1 MRIPKKSR
9 TFARY
14 FVAIRNKQTTTTH
27 TTMKK
32 TFLSIILIG
41 ASLLGFAQEDKVL
54 MTINGEPIMASEFLY
69 IYEKNNQ
76 ETSLEKKSMQEY
88 LDLFINFK
96 LKVTEAIAQGV
107 DTTQEFKDELKG
119 YRAQATPKYLQDN
132 AAIDSLVLLSYN
144 RMANIRKAS
153 HIAVQCPMDADSAT
167 LAAATEK
174 INELRQRVTVGLPKE
189 VKKGRKKIIVQEVED
204 FAEVAMTY
212 SEDPTAKQGK
222 GELGWIQPFRYVY
235 PLEDAVYTTP
245 VGEITKVFRSPFG
258 LHIAKVEGE
267 RAFEEI
273 HAAHIMKMTPA
284 GDLQRLAAAK
294 FMMDSIYKLAIQ
306 DTVDFAELAQANS
319 EDRGSAIRGGDLGW
333 FGRGAMVQPFED
345 ITFGLKE
352 GEISEPFQTRFGIH
366 ISKLYGKRSIQPL
379 DSMRS
384 HLLRQVQRDQRM
396 QIANESFITKT
407 RAEYN
412 LPAEM
417 SDADV
422 KAYADAHLEEKY
434 PELRNL
440 VREYHDGI
448 LLFDVSLREV
458 WDKANKDHEGLTA
471 FFKANKKQ
479 YTWDEPRYK
488 GWIIYAK
495 TDVAA
500 KAAKQIVKGASD
512 KTKVDSILNERVN
525 LDSVTYVKVEYG
537 LWTAGKNAAV
547 DVYGF
552 KSKTATY
559 TASEEYPEVE
569 AVGKVLQRPEEYS
582 DDRGKIVTD
591 YQDYLEKLWIAN
603 LREKYPVV
611 INEEVW
617 NEINTVQ

>member
-1 MRIPKKSR
+1 
-9 TFARY
+9 
-14 FVAIRNKQTTTTH
+14 
-27 TTMKK
+27 MKK
-32 TFLSIILIG
+32 TFLSIVLMG

-76 ETSLEKKSMQEY
+76 ETSLEKKSMEEY

-167 LAAATEK
+167 LAAATAK

-189 VKKGRKKIIVQEVED
+189 VKKGRKKITVQEVED

-212 SEDPTAKQGK
+212 SDDPAAKQNK

-235 PLEDAVYTTP
+235 PLEDAVYNTP
-245 VGEITKVFRSPFG
+245 VGEITEVFRSPFG

-267 RAFEEI
+267 RAFEEA
-273 HAAHIMKMTPA
+273 HAAHIMKMTPS
-284 GDLQRLAAAK
+284 GDLQRLAAATFK
-294 FMMDSIYKLAIQ
+294 MDSLYQLAIQ
-306 DTVDFAELAQANS
+306 DTVDFAALAQANS
-319 EDRGSAIRGGDLGW
+319 EDRGSAMRGGDLGW

-345 ITFGLKE
+345 ITFGLQE
-352 GEISEPFQTRFGIH
+352 GEISKPFQTRFGIH
-366 ISKLYGKRSIQPL
+366 ISKLYGKRGIQPL

-384 HLLRQVQRDQRM
+384 QLLRQVQRDQRM
-396 QIANESFITKT
+396 QIANESFIAKT

-422 KAYADAHLEEKY
+422 KAYADARLEEKY

-488 GWIIYAK
+488 GWLIYAK
-495 TDVAA
+495 TDLAA

-512 KTKVDSILNERVN
+512 KAKVDSILNERVN

-552 KSKTATY
+552 KDKTATY
-559 TASEEYPEVE
+559 TASEEYPVVVT
-569 AVGKVLQRPEEYS
+569 VGKVLKRPEEYN

-591 YQDYLEKLWIAN
+591 YQDYLEKLWIAS

-617 NEINTVQ
+617 EALKAL

>member
-1 MRIPKKSR
+1 
-9 TFARY
+9 
-14 FVAIRNKQTTTTH
+14 
-27 TTMKK
+27 MKK
-32 TFLSIILIG
+32 TFLSIVLMG

-76 ETSLEKKSMQEY
+76 ETSLEKKSMEEY

-132 AAIDSLVLLSYN
+132 DAIDSLVLLSYN

-167 LAAATEK
+167 LAAATAK

-189 VKKGRKKIIVQEVED
+189 VKKGRKKITMQEVED

-212 SEDPTAKQGK
+212 SDDPAAKQNK

-235 PLEDAVYTTP
+235 PLEDAVYNTP
-245 VGEITKVFRSPFG
+245 VGEITEVFRSPFG

-267 RAFEEI
+267 RAFEEA
-273 HAAHIMKMTPA
+273 HAAHIMKMTPS
-284 GDLQRLAAAK
+284 GDLQRLAAATFK
-294 FMMDSIYKLAIQ
+294 MDSLYQLAIQ
-306 DTVDFAELAQANS
+306 DTVDFAALAQANS
-319 EDRGSAIRGGDLGW
+319 EDRGSAMRGGDLGW

-345 ITFGLKE
+345 ITFGLQE
-352 GEISEPFQTRFGIH
+352 GEISKPFQTRFGIH
-366 ISKLYGKRSIQPL
+366 ISKLYGKRGIQPL

-384 HLLRQVQRDQRM
+384 QLLRQVQRDQRM
-396 QIANESFITKT
+396 QIANESFIAKT

-412 LPAEM
+412 LPADM

-488 GWIIYAK
+488 GWLIYAK
-495 TDVAA
+495 TDLAA

-512 KTKVDSILNERVN
+512 KAKVDSILNERVN

-552 KSKTATY
+552 KDKTATY
-559 TASEEYPEVE
+559 TASEEYPVVV
-569 AVGKVLQRPEEYS
+569 AVGKVLKRPEEYN

-591 YQDYLEKLWIAN
+591 YQDYLEKLWIAS

-617 NEINTVQ
+617 NDLKAL

>member
-1 MRIPKKSR
+1 
-9 TFARY
+9 
-14 FVAIRNKQTTTTH
+14 
-27 TTMKK
+27 MKK
-32 TFLSIILIG
+32 TFLSIVLMS

-76 ETSLEKKSMQEY
+76 ETSLEKKSMEEY

-132 AAIDSLVLLSYN
+132 DAIDSLVLLSYN

-167 LAAATEK
+167 LAAATAK

-189 VKKGRKKIIVQEVED
+189 VKKGRKKITVQEVED

-212 SEDPTAKQGK
+212 SDDPAAKQNK

-235 PLEDAVYTTP
+235 PLEDAVYNTP
-245 VGEITKVFRSPFG
+245 VGEITEVFRSPFG

-267 RAFEEI
+267 RAFEEA
-273 HAAHIMKMTPA
+273 HAAHIMKMTPS
-284 GDLQRLAAAK
+284 GDLQRLAAATFK
-294 FMMDSIYKLAIQ
+294 MDSIYQLAIQ
-306 DTVDFAELAQANS
+306 DTVDFAALAQANS
-319 EDRGSAIRGGDLGW
+319 EDRGSAMRGGDLGW

-345 ITFGLKE
+345 ITFGLNE
-352 GEISEPFQTRFGIH
+352 GEISKPFQTRFGIH
-366 ISKLYGKRSIQPL
+366 ISKLYGKRGIQPL

-384 HLLRQVQRDQRM
+384 QLLRQVQRDQRM
-396 QIANESFITKT
+396 QIANESFIAKT

-412 LPAEM
+412 LPADM

-422 KAYADAHLEEKY
+422 KAYADARLEEKY

-488 GWIIYAK
+488 GWLIYAK
-495 TDVAA
+495 TDLAA

-512 KTKVDSILNERVN
+512 KAKVDSILNERVN

-552 KSKTATY
+552 KNKTATY
-559 TASEEYPEVE
+559 TASEEYPVVV
-569 AVGKVLQRPEEYS
+569 AVGKVLKRPEEYN

-591 YQDYLEKLWIAN
+591 YQDYLEKLWIAS

-617 NEINTVQ
+617 NELKAL

>member
-1 MRIPKKSR
+1 MKKS
-9 TFARY
+9 
-14 FVAIRNKQTTTTH
+14 I
-27 TTMKK
+27 
-32 TFLSIILIG
+32 LSIVLLG
-41 ASLLGFAQEDKVL
+41 ASILGFAQETPDQVL
-54 MTINGEPIMASEFLY
+54 MTINGEPVMVSEFMY

-76 ETSLEKKSMQEY
+76 ETSLEKKSMDEY

-96 LKVTEAIAQGV
+96 LKVAEAIAQGV
-107 DTTQEFKDELKG
+107 DTTEAFKKELAG

-132 AAIDSLVLLSYN
+132 AAIDSLVELSYN
-144 RMANIRKAS
+144 RTARIRKAS

-167 LAAATEK
+167 LAAATDK
-174 INELRQRVTVGLPKE
+174 INELRARVTVGLPKE
-189 VKKGRKKIIVQEVED
+189 VKKGRKKITVQEVED

-212 SEDPTAKQGK
+212 SDDPAAKQSK

-235 PLEDAVYTTP
+235 PLEDAVYNTP
-245 VGEITKVFRSPFG
+245 VGEITEVFRSPFG

-267 RAFEEI
+267 RDFEEV

-284 GDLQRLAAAK
+284 GDIQRMAQAK
-294 FMMDSIYKLAIQ
+294 FVMDSLYAVIQ
-306 DTVDFAELAQANS
+306 QDSVDFAALAQAHS
-319 EDRGSAIRGGDLGW
+319 EDRGSATRGGDLGW

-366 ISKLYGKRSIQPL
+366 ISKLYEKRGIQPL

-384 HLLRQVQRDQRM
+384 QLLRQVQRDQRM
-396 QIANESFITKT
+396 QIANESFIAKT
-407 RAEYN
+407 RIEYN
-412 LPAEM
+412 LPADM
-417 SDADV
+417 SDTDV

-458 WDKANKDHEGLTA
+458 WDKANQDHDGLTA
-471 FFKANKKQ
+471 YFKANKKR

-488 GWIIYAK
+488 GWIVYAK
-495 TDVAA
+495 NDVAA
-500 KAAKQIVKGASD
+500 KAAKQIVKTAHP
-512 KTKVDSILNERVN
+512 DSVMSYLNQRVN
-525 LDSVTYVKVEYG
+525 IDSVQYVKVERG
-537 LWTAGKNAAV
+537 LWTMGKHAAV

-552 KSKTATY
+552 KNKDAQY
-559 TASEEYPEVE
+559 TASEEFPIVIT
-569 AVGKVLQRPEEYS
+569 VGKVIKAPQAYEDE
-582 DDRGKIVTD
+582 RGKVVTD
-591 YQDYLEKLWIAN
+591 YQDYLEKLWIAK

-611 INEEVW
+611 VNEAVW
-617 NEINTVQ
+617 ENVRSGK

>member
-1 MRIPKKSR
+1 
-9 TFARY
+9 
-14 FVAIRNKQTTTTH
+14 
-27 TTMKK
+27 MKK
-32 TFLSIILIG
+32 TFLSIVLMG

-76 ETSLEKKSMQEY
+76 ETSLEKKSMEEY

-132 AAIDSLVLLSYN
+132 DAIDSLVLLSYN

-167 LAAATEK
+167 LAAATAK

-189 VKKGRKKIIVQEVED
+189 VKKGRKKITVQEVED

-212 SEDPTAKQGK
+212 SDDPAAKQNK

-235 PLEDAVYTTP
+235 PLEDAVYNTP
-245 VGEITKVFRSPFG
+245 VGEITEVFRSPFG

-267 RAFEEI
+267 RAFEEA
-273 HAAHIMKMTPA
+273 HAAHIMKMTPS
-284 GDLQRLAAAK
+284 GDLQRLAAATFK
-294 FMMDSIYKLAIQ
+294 MDSLYQLAIQ
-306 DTVDFAELAQANS
+306 DTVDFAALAQANS
-319 EDRGSAIRGGDLGW
+319 EDRGSAMRGGDLGW

-345 ITFGLKE
+345 ITFGLQE
-352 GEISEPFQTRFGIH
+352 GEISKPFQTRFGIH
-366 ISKLYGKRSIQPL
+366 ISKLYGKRGIQPL

-384 HLLRQVQRDQRM
+384 QLLRQVQRDQRM
-396 QIANESFITKT
+396 QIANESFIAKT

-412 LPAEM
+412 LPADM

-422 KAYADAHLEEKY
+422 KAYADARLEEKY

-488 GWIIYAK
+488 GWLIYAK
-495 TDVAA
+495 TDLAA

-512 KTKVDSILNERVN
+512 KAKVDSILNERVN

-552 KSKTATY
+552 KDKTATY
-559 TASEEYPEVE
+559 TASEEYPVVV
-569 AVGKVLQRPEEYS
+569 AVGKVLKRPEEYN

-591 YQDYLEKLWIAN
+591 YQDYLEKLWIAS

-617 NEINTVQ
+617 EALKAL

>member
-1 MRIPKKSR
+1 
-9 TFARY
+9 
-14 FVAIRNKQTTTTH
+14 
-27 TTMKK
+27 MKK
-32 TFLSIILIG
+32 TFLSIVLMG

-76 ETSLEKKSMQEY
+76 ETSLEKKSMEEY

-132 AAIDSLVLLSYN
+132 DAIDSLVLLSYN

-167 LAAATEK
+167 LAAATAK

-189 VKKGRKKIIVQEVED
+189 VKKGRKKITVQEVED

-212 SEDPTAKQGK
+212 SDDPAAKQNK

-235 PLEDAVYTTP
+235 PLEDAVYNTP
-245 VGEITKVFRSPFG
+245 VGEITEVFRSPFG

-267 RAFEEI
+267 RAFEEA
-273 HAAHIMKMTPA
+273 HAAHIMKMTPS
-284 GDLQRLAAAK
+284 GDLQRLAAATFK
-294 FMMDSIYKLAIQ
+294 MDSLYQLAIQ
-306 DTVDFAELAQANS
+306 DTVDFAALAQANS
-319 EDRGSAIRGGDLGW
+319 EDRGSAMRGGDLGW

-345 ITFGLKE
+345 ITFGLNE
-352 GEISEPFQTRFGIH
+352 GEISKPFQTRFGIH
-366 ISKLYGKRSIQPL
+366 ISKLYGKRGIQPL

-384 HLLRQVQRDQRM
+384 QLLRQVQRDQRM
-396 QIANESFITKT
+396 QIANESFIAKT

-412 LPAEM
+412 LPADM

-422 KAYADAHLEEKY
+422 KAYADARLEEKY

-488 GWIIYAK
+488 GWLIYAK
-495 TDVAA
+495 TDLAA

-512 KTKVDSILNERVN
+512 KAKVDSILNERVN

-552 KSKTATY
+552 KNKTATY
-559 TASEEYPEVE
+559 TASEEYPVVV
-569 AVGKVLQRPEEYS
+569 AVGKVLKRPEEYN

-591 YQDYLEKLWIAN
+591 YQDYLEKLWIAS

-617 NEINTVQ
+617 NDLKAL

>member
-1 MRIPKKSR
+1 
-9 TFARY
+9 
-14 FVAIRNKQTTTTH
+14 
-27 TTMKK
+27 MKK
-32 TFLSIILIG
+32 TFLSIVLMG

-76 ETSLEKKSMQEY
+76 ETSLEKKSMDEY

-132 AAIDSLVLLSYN
+132 DAIDSLVLLSYN

-167 LAAATEK
+167 LAAATAK

-189 VKKGRKKIIVQEVED
+189 VKKGRKKITVQEVED

-212 SEDPTAKQGK
+212 SDDPAAKQNK

-235 PLEDAVYTTP
+235 PLEDAVYNTP
-245 VGEITKVFRSPFG
+245 VGEITEVFRSPFG

-267 RAFEEI
+267 RAFEEA
-273 HAAHIMKMTPA
+273 HAAHIMKMTPS
-284 GDLQRLAAAK
+284 GDLQRLAAATFK
-294 FMMDSIYKLAIQ
+294 MDSIYQLAIQ
-306 DTVDFAELAQANS
+306 DTVDFAALAQANS
-319 EDRGSAIRGGDLGW
+319 EDRGSAMRGGDLGW

-345 ITFGLKE
+345 ITFGLQE
-352 GEISEPFQTRFGIH
+352 GEISKPFQTRFGIH
-366 ISKLYGKRSIQPL
+366 ISKLYGKRGIQPL

-384 HLLRQVQRDQRM
+384 QLLRQVQRDQRM
-396 QIANESFITKT
+396 QIANESFIAKT

-412 LPAEM
+412 LPADM

-488 GWIIYAK
+488 GWLIYAK
-495 TDVAA
+495 TDLAV

-512 KTKVDSILNERVN
+512 KAKVDSILNERVN

-552 KSKTATY
+552 KDKTATY
-559 TASEEYPEVE
+559 TASEEYPVVV
-569 AVGKVLQRPEEYS
+569 AVGKVLKRPEEYN

-591 YQDYLEKLWIAN
+591 YQDYLEKLWIAS

-617 NEINTVQ
+617 NDLKAL